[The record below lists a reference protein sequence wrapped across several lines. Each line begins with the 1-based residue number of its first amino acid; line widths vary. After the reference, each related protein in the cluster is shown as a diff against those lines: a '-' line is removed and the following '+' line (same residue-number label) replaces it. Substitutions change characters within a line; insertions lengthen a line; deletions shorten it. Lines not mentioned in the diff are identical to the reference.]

1 MTKETI
7 NEVLEAERKVF
18 TAIDDAKMLI
28 GSFTREELI
37 DLIYRAMEEK
47 ESFKL

>member
-7 NEVLEAERKVF
+7 NEVLEAEQRVF
-18 TAIDDAKMLI
+18 NAIGGHLTDY
-28 GSFTREELI
+28 TREELI

-47 ESFKL
+47 ENFKL